1 MNFKEIEMF
10 ISQVKSVISC
20 KIVANNDI
28 IEEIHILSNT
38 ERNPKQISRD
48 IQTVLMSKFGL
59 DIDYK
64 KISIAQIYEKPTIN
78 KDFRLKLKSIN
89 FTTLETMAEVK
100 VVLESDDGEYE
111 GKDCG
116 INTIMNSQRL
126 LSSATLKAVENF
138 LGTKGHFALEDV
150 GVMNIAHREIVV
162 TAINFI
168 ANSNEQLLS
177 GCAFIN
183 KDIREAVVKSTL
195 DAINRRIVKYYY
207 ES

>member
-1 MNFKEIEMF
+1 MDFKEIEVF
-10 ISQVKSVISC
+10 ISQLKSVISC
-20 KIVANNDI
+20 KIVAKDDLV
-28 IEEIHILSNT
+28 EEIHILSDT

-48 IQTVLMSKFGL
+48 IQTVLMSRFGL

-64 KISIAQIYEKPTIN
+64 KISIAQIYEKPDMS
-78 KDFRLKLKSIN
+78 KDFRLKLKCIN

-100 VVLESDDGEYE
+100 VVLENDDGDYE
-111 GKDCG
+111 GNVSG
-116 INTIMNSQRL
+116 INTLMNSQRL

-138 LGTKGHFALEDV
+138 LGTEGHFVLEDI
-150 GVMNIAHREIVV
+150 GIMNLAHKEIVV

-168 ANSNEQLLS
+168 ADSKEQLLS

-183 KDIREAVVKSTL
+183 KDIREAAVKSTL
-195 DAINRRIVKYYY
+195 DAINRRVVKYYH